1 MHFDV
6 VTIDY
11 RFPSQLPEHHLYEL
25 LTKLCET
32 SMRRRSWIE
41 CSGSLLE
48 SAPYSKNRPTKKTT
62 HMKSY
67 LNIISAMAV
76 ATSLVC
82 AQDAPKGPKP
92 PGKGHPAPE
101 EIFKKLDADSSGSV
115 SLEEFKAGKRAQEN
129 PEKAE
134 EFFKTIDQDG
144 NGELSLEEF
153 KSHRPP
159 HKKPGGPRKPK
170 GEGAPP
176 AQ

>member
-1 MHFDV
+1 
-6 VTIDY
+6 
-11 RFPSQLPEHHLYEL
+11 
-25 LTKLCET
+25 
-32 SMRRRSWIE
+32 
-41 CSGSLLE
+41 
-48 SAPYSKNRPTKKTT
+48 
-62 HMKSY
+62 MKSY
-67 LNIISAMAV
+67 LNIISAMAI
-76 ATSLVC
+76 ATSLAC

-115 SLEEFKAGKRAQEN
+115 SLEEFKASPRAKEN

-134 EFFKTIDQDG
+134 EMFKKIDKDG

-159 HKKPGGPRKPK
+159 HRPGKGGPGGPRKPNK
-170 GEGAPP
+170 PTGEGAPP